1 MKFST
6 VEEKRK
12 VFIDAM
18 IDAENIQQ
26 QIAAYKKAYPKCKT
40 DKSARVRCYKML
52 QTVEILDAIKKGK
65 QEKEETIKAARKQK
79 LIETAREAIAHEL
92 ELDAI
97 LSAIALGKYT
107 RKRKI
112 PVFNRESKVFEIVS
126 IEENPT
132 ETDIIA
138 AADKLYKRKGSY
150 PRVLKIEHGGLGG
163 KPIQYEN
170 VATVLVLP
178 SNGREMN
185 ATNK

>member
-6 VEEKRK
+6 VEAKRK
-12 VFIDAM
+12 LFIQGM
-18 IDAENIQQ
+18 IEAENLQQ
-26 QIAAYKKAYPKCKT
+26 QIAAYKKAYPSCKS

-52 QTVEILDAIKKGK
+52 QTIDILDAIKKGK
-65 QEKEETIKAARKQK
+65 QEKEETIKEARKQERIK
-79 LIETAREAIAHEL
+79 IAREGVAHEL

-97 LSAIALGKYT
+97 LSSIALGTYT
-107 RKRKI
+107 RKRKV
-112 PVFNRESKVFEIVS
+112 PVFNKISKVFELVS

>member
-1 MKFST
+1 MKHST
-6 VEEKRK
+6 VEERK
-12 VFIDAM
+12 EIFIRGM
-18 IDAENIQQ
+18 IDAGSLPE

-40 DKSARVRCYKML
+40 DNGARVNCYRLL
-52 QTVEILDAIKKGK
+52 QDATILDAIKKGK
-65 QEKEETIKAARKQK
+65 QEKEDTIREAKKQER
-79 LIETAREAIAHEL
+79 IRIAREGVAHEL

-97 LSAIALGKYT
+97 LSSIALGDYK

-112 PVFNRESKVFEIVS
+112 PVFNKELKVFEIVS
-126 IEENPT
+126 IEESPT

-150 PRVLKIEHGGLGG
+150 PRTVKIEHGGIGG